1 MLADADSALPSPVIT
16 ESAGQAPRSPDSE
29 SLHDQSIVT
38 SPLNQPSVDGA
49 VVAAPVMVGAVSS
62 MSIPDTV
69 ALSLLSAASVALP
82 VTDWLCPSPNSA
94 VGEQSLTP
102 ESASWQTKPTVTF
115 ALYQPYPLGERSG
128 EPEMVGLVLSTLTVA
143 VSLAVLPATSAACPT
158 TTWDSPS
165 AVTGTGAEQEAM
177 PDRPSWSAQS
187 NVTVTSVLFHLAA
200 FGWGE
205 TWWPIVGADRSMRT
219 VADCRDSTLPASSTL
234 QTWSSWMPW
243 VSRVMV
249 LPVWV
254 PPPSTM

>member
-1 MLADADSALPSPVIT
+1 MLTDADRALPSPVIT
-16 ESAGQAPRSPDSE
+16 ESAGQAPRRPDSE
-29 SLHDQSIVT
+29 SLHDQWIVT
-38 SPLNQPSVDGA
+38 SALYQPSVFGA

-82 VTDWLCPSPNSA
+82 VTDWLCPSPSSA
-94 VGEQSLTP
+94 GDAQATIPDKLSSQVN
-102 ESASWQTKPTVTF
+102 ATVTF
-115 ALYQPYPLGERSG
+115 ALSQPNPLGERSG

-143 VSLAVLPATSAACPT
+143 VSLAVLPATSAAVPAT
-158 TTWDSPS
+158 VWPAPS
-165 AVTGTGAEQEAM
+165 VVTGVESEQEAM

-187 NVTVTSVLFHLAA
+187 KVTVTSVLFHAA
-200 FGWGE
+200 SFGWGE
-205 TWWPIVGADRSMRT
+205 TWWLIVGADRSMRK

-243 VSRVMV
+243 MPRVMV